1 MPFSS
6 RIRPIL
12 IAALLAP
19 LVAALP
25 NAAPSVQAQSL
36 TTVTPGR
43 ILDTRPTGATVD
55 DQQEATGAF
64 GAGETRTLPV
74 ANRAGVPASG
84 VTAVALNITAI
95 SPSATSF
102 VTAYATGT
110 ARPNA
115 SNLNLA
121 AGRTLPNMAIVPLG
135 TGGAIDLFNSA
146 GTTHLAVDVMGWFGA
161 TGDYT
166 PVDPG
171 RLLDTRPTG
180 ATVDDQQEATG
191 AFGAAETRT
200 LPIAGRGGVPITG
213 VSAVALN
220 ITAISPSANSFITA
234 YPSGTSRPTT
244 SNLNLSAGQT
254 IPNMA
259 IVTLGANG
267 AIDLF
272 NSAGTTQLAVDV
284 MGWFATGGDYTT
296 VAPGRL
302 LDTRPSGST
311 VDAQQ
316 QGGGTLGAGETRL
329 LPIAGRGGVPATGV
343 AAVAVNITAVGPTA
357 TSFVTAFPAG
367 TTRPN
372 ASNLNLA
379 AGRTLP
385 NMALVPL
392 GANGAIELFNS
403 AGTTHLLV
411 DVVGWFPPD
420 PAPSTTLLS
429 KRVDNV
435 PRVGFFT
442 GLDVARDGGF
452 AAFATGAS
460 NLIPGD
466 TNGVSDVFVVDLTTG
481 AIERVSVADNEAQLA
496 AASTVPAISDDG
508 RFVTFLTQAAGA
520 GDTNNVVDVYRRD
533 RQTGTTALVSSL
545 PGGALL
551 EFAAT
556 DQDLSGNGDV
566 VAFSASRDDGF
577 GDPLP
582 TTFVSSISTDTTEEA
597 ALSFT
602 NFRTG
607 SSSGVSISEDGD
619 KVAFSKI
626 FTSNTSVSHVF
637 RYDVSA
643 NTITQMTAAG
653 GGQPG
658 GSNPV
663 LSDDGVAVVYGRAFT
678 TAVTL
683 SAGGAEQVIDT
694 NQGTGEYRFAGSS
707 KNVLLASS
715 AALVP
720 GDNNGFFDVYLAT
733 TGASPTITL
742 LSVFFKPAGVLP
754 ANGSSLLPAMS
765 ADQQTLV
772 FATSAQNLS
781 GVVSD
786 PTSLV
791 MQRDEEYT
799 LLTAADT
806 GVTAHGSST
815 RPVFST
821 DGRYVVFTSDAEDLT
836 VDEFDQLTD
845 VYRLDRFTGQILEV
859 SVDNAEAPIN
869 THPVREPDVSAD
881 GNRIVFLTS
890 ADVPA
895 VNLNNASD
903 GKQQVF
909 VRDVN
914 AGTTTAVSHKPGN
927 QPGSGVNTEPAISGN
942 GRFVV
947 FLSSSNDL
955 VAGDT
960 NNSPDVFLRDL
971 QTGAIERVSLTSG
984 DAQITGA
991 TNDSVMSPD
1000 VSFDG
1005 RYVTFTSTATNVVP
1019 GATTALGRV
1028 YRRDRVAGTTELVA
1042 AGTASEMSADGRF
1055 VTFASSAT
1063 DLVAGDSN
1071 AQFDVFVKDMVT
1083 GVITRISVATGG
1095 GQATGGGSSLPR
1107 LSANGRWVV
1116 FLSTSTNMVA
1126 GDTNGVSDVFLHD
1139 RVLGTTVRVSVDSAG
1154 GEQNAASLEQPSV
1167 TESGRFVAFSSTGS
1181 NLVAGDTNPAV
1192 DVFLRDLG

>member
-1 MPFSS
+1 
-6 RIRPIL
+6 
-12 IAALLAP
+12 
-19 LVAALP
+19 
-25 NAAPSVQAQSL
+25 
-36 TTVTPGR
+36 
-43 ILDTRPTGATVD
+43 
-55 DQQEATGAF
+55 
-64 GAGETRTLPV
+64 
-74 ANRAGVPASG
+74 
-84 VTAVALNITAI
+84 
-95 SPSATSF
+95 
-102 VTAYATGT
+102 
-110 ARPNA
+110 
-115 SNLNLA
+115 
-121 AGRTLPNMAIVPLG
+121 
-135 TGGAIDLFNSA
+135 
-146 GTTHLAVDVMGWFGA
+146 
-161 TGDYT
+161 
-166 PVDPG
+166 
-171 RLLDTRPTG
+171 LLDTRPTG

-626 FTSNTSVSHVF
+626 LTSNTSVSHVF

-742 LSVFFKPAGVLP
+742 LSVFFKPVGVLP

-845 VYRLDRFTGQILEV
+845 VYRLDRSTGHILEV

-947 FLSSSNDL
+947 FLSSSNDHR
-955 VAGDT
+955 G
-960 NNSPDVFLRDL
+960 
-971 QTGAIERVSLTSG
+971 
-984 DAQITGA
+984 
-991 TNDSVMSPD
+991 
-1000 VSFDG
+1000 G
-1005 RYVTFTSTATNVVP
+1005 RHQQLARCVP
-1019 GATTALGRV
+1019 ARPAD
-1028 YRRDRVAGTTELVA
+1028 RRDRTGEPHQRRRPDHRGDERLGDVARRLVRRPLCHLHQHGDERG
-1042 AGTASEMSADGRF
+1042 AGRNHR
-1055 VTFASSAT
+1055 
-1063 DLVAGDSN
+1063 AGPRLP
-1071 AQFDVFVKDMVT
+1071 A
-1083 GVITRISVATGG
+1083 RPGG
-1095 GQATGGGSSLPR
+1095 GHDGARRGRHRLRAVRRRSLRHLRLLGDRPRGRRHERTVRRVREGHGGRRDHTHQRGDRRRSGHRRRQLAAAAQRQRSVGRVPVHLDQHGGGRHERRLRRVPPR
-1107 LSANGRWVV
+1107 PSAR
-1116 FLSTSTNMVA
+1116 
-1126 GDTNGVSDVFLHD
+1126 HD
-1139 RVLGTTVRVSVDSAG
+1139 GARVSGLRGRRAERRQPG
-1154 GEQNAASLEQPSV
+1154 AAIGDRERSFRGLQQHREQPGG
-1167 TESGRFVAFSSTGS
+1167 GRHQPG
-1181 NLVAGDTNPAV
+1181 
-1192 DVFLRDLG
+1192 R